1 MGAWDHSNFGNDAAH
16 DFVIEVTEQ
25 GMEKIIHAIRT
36 AAECPE
42 DESLDSDEANEALA
56 AIEFIAAAK
65 GKMAEDFPEN
75 AEDWLAG
82 KNVSEITSADVISVS
97 EKALARIK
105 AGNSDLKELWQESGH
120 FNDWIKV
127 VDNLQSR
134 II

>member
-16 DFVIEVTEQ
+16 DFVFEVTEQ
-25 GMEKIIHAIRT
+25 GMEKIIHAIKT

-82 KNVSEITSADVISVS
+82 KNVSEITSADIISAS

-105 AGNSDLKELWQESGH
+105 GDNSDLKELWQESEH
-120 FNDWIKV
+120 LNDWIKV

-134 II
+134 IK

>member
-16 DFVIEVTEQ
+16 DFVFEVTEQ
-25 GMEKIIHAIRT
+25 GMDKIIHAIKT

-82 KNVSEITSADVISVS
+82 KDSSELKTADLIGDS

-105 AGNSDLKELWQESGH
+105 SNSELKQLWEETEH
-120 FNDWIKV
+120 YNAWVKV
-127 VDNLQSR
+127 VNDLETR
-134 II
+134 IKS

>member
-16 DFVIEVTEQ
+16 DFVFEVTEQ
-25 GMEKIIHAIRT
+25 GMEKITHAIKQ
-36 AAECPE
+36 AADCPA
-42 DESLDSDEANEALA
+42 DEYLEVDEGCEALA

-82 KNVSEITSADVISVS
+82 KDLGGITSADIISES

-105 AGNSDLKELWQESGH
+105 SDKSELKELWKDSDKY
-120 FNDWIKV
+120 NDWVKV
-127 VDNLQSR
+127 IDNLQSR
-134 II
+134 IK